1 MATTKADLA
10 FDEFMKIDMDQMNI
24 DDLDEF
30 EGMIEKRIFFFRI
43 LAIES
48 KKDKEDEMRSDMQE
62 EKPEVIED

>member
-1 MATTKADLA
+1 MGTTKADLA
-10 FDEFMKIDMDQMNI
+10 FDEFMQIDMDQMNI
-24 DDLDEF
+24 DDLEDF
-30 EGMIEKRIFFFRI
+30 QDMIEKRINFFRM